1 MSVQGSQILA
11 RKEKKDRALSLYKS
25 LGHKHQDVLRGNYL
39 LTQRVGVLAS
49 AQAQCVVAKSVPTR
63 TTPLGAV
70 AAAVFAVGL
79 PPENHQEAQSQEEHQ
94 SLGEFV
100 FRNSSESDF
109 DSDYSLEGVYQKL
122 SLSKRDHQERI
133 SSPSKRDFH
142 IFKARV
148 VRPST
153 LEARAHHPRL
163 HEKWIFEKQSLQ
175 SRITKR
181 IRSICEY
188 REQPGSALLC
198 TPAFIAQDTRCKQ
211 LLSDIAGHWR
221 TIDQIIARLGLLEFI
236 PRPPHPDARRRCP

>member
-11 RKEKKDRALSLYKS
+11 RKEKKDRAHSLYKS

-63 TTPLGAV
+63 TTPLE
-70 AAAVFAVGL
+70 AAAAA
-79 PPENHQEAQSQEEHQ
+79 AQSQEEHQ

-109 DSDYSLEGVYQKL
+109 DSDYSLEGVHQKL
-122 SLSKRDHQERI
+122 SLSKRDHQERT

-142 IFKARV
+142 VYKARV
-148 VRPST
+148 VRPSIVK
-153 LEARAHHPRL
+153 ARAHHPRL
-163 HEKWIFEKQSLQ
+163 HEKWIFEKKSLQ

-181 IRSICEY
+181 VRSICEY
-188 REQPGSALLC
+188 RKQPGGALLC
-198 TPAFIAQDTRCKQ
+198 TPAFIAQDTRCTQ
-211 LLSDIAGHWR
+211 LLSDLAGHWR
-221 TIDQIIARLGLLEFI
+221 TIDQIIARLRLLEFV